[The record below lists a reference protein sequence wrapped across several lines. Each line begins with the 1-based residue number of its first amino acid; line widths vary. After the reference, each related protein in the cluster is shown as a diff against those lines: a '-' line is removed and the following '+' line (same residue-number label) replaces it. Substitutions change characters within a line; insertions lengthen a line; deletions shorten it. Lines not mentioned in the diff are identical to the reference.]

1 MKTTALIGIL
11 LLLALP
17 ATAGTLITATSVDG
31 VSRQIMIEGDKAR
44 INEPDSGNYGL
55 VDLQTGMLYSVDAGR
70 KVVMEF
76 NPDMM
81 GSDDSPLPADVQLKA
96 VGAGPEI
103 AGYATEVYQLS
114 AGGQLCATHYLS
126 KDALKEKDLQRFVE
140 AFTRFSSA
148 GRMAAAPFMSPCAV
162 AATHMTGD
170 LARYGLSLKS
180 ETPGGGVE
188 HLVTAIRTGAT
199 VDAQALTLPEDY
211 QRVNL
216 QSQMQNALQQMM
228 QKKR

>member
-17 ATAGTLITATSVDG
+17 ATAGTLITATSADG
-31 VSRQIMIEGDKAR
+31 ASRQIMIEGDKAR

-55 VDLQTGMLYSVDAGR
+55 VDLQTGMLYSVDVGR
-70 KVVMEF
+70 KVIMEF

-140 AFTRFSSA
+140 AFT
-148 GRMAAAPFMSPCAV
+148 PFQQCRSN
-162 AATHMTGD
+162 
-170 LARYGLSLKS
+170 
-180 ETPGGGVE
+180 GGG
-188 HLVTAIRTGAT
+188 AIHVALRCGGNPYDRRSGALRTFP
-199 VDAQALTLPEDY
+199 QARNPG
-211 QRVNL
+211 R
-216 QSQMQNALQQMM
+216 
-228 QKKR
+228 